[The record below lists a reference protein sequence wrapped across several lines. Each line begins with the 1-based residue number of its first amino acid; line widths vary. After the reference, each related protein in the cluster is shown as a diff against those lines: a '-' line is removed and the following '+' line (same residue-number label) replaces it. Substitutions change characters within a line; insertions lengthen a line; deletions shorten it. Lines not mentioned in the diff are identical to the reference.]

1 LNMDVKLPPKKW
13 YVKYRIH
20 IVAGLLGLALIVLL
34 IKVSTGPRVIRI
46 SAESVQTGTVTVG
59 EFSEYVNAEG
69 TLQPI
74 QTLKIY
80 TREGG
85 FVERIVAQ
93 DGAMLHKGD
102 TILILSDPDL
112 ERTIQDARNQ
122 WRKQDRSFRTQII
135 EMQQRDISLQRSIM
149 QTQYELGRL
158 EKQHALDQE
167 EYKMGFKSKAQLEV
181 ADDEYRYK
189 LKSTQLEIESRRQD
203 SVLNVIKREA
213 MQDELEDARRQ
224 LARSEAR
231 LKDLVV
237 TAPTDGQLSG
247 LSLERGLK
255 VGAGSAIGDVKRMDA
270 FRMKLSINEYYIDKI
285 EVGCPATITYEK
297 KTYPMVVS
305 GTVPEIKNGSF
316 ELYLVFTD
324 SIPDNAR
331 IGKSYQ
337 ARIELG
343 GQAQSVMVPKG
354 NFYNYT
360 HGQWVFRLNAQGN
373 RAIRVPVSIG
383 RQNPRQYEVL
393 EGLEPGDVI
402 ITTGYDRIADAD
414 EVVLE

>member
-1 LNMDVKLPPKKW
+1 MDVKLPPKKW

-247 LSLERGLK
+247 LSLEPGLK

-305 GTVPEIKNGSF
+305 CTVPEIKNGSF

>member
-1 LNMDVKLPPKKW
+1 MDVKLPPKKW

-158 EKQHALDQE
+158 EKQHVLDQE

-247 LSLERGLK
+247 LSLEPGLK

>member
-1 LNMDVKLPPKKW
+1 MDIKLPPKKW

-20 IVAGLLGLALIVLL
+20 MIAGLLGVALIVLL
-34 IKVSTGPRVIRI
+34 VKVSTGPRIIRV
-46 SAESVQTGTVTVG
+46 SSESVQTGVVTMG
-59 EFSEYVNAEG
+59 EFSEYINAEG

-85 FVERIVAQ
+85 YVERIVAQ
-93 DGAMLHKGD
+93 DGAMVHKGD
-102 TILILSDPDL
+102 TILVLSDPDL

-122 WRKQDRSFRTQII
+122 WRKQDRSYRTQII
-135 EMQQRDISLQRSIM
+135 EMEQRDISLQRSIM
-149 QTQYELGRL
+149 QTQYELSRL

-181 ADDEYRYK
+181 ADDEYQYK

-203 SVLNVIKREA
+203 SVLNSIRREA

-231 LKDLVV
+231 LKDLII
-237 TAPTDGQLSG
+237 TAPADGQLSG
-247 LSLERGLK
+247 MSLEPGLR

-270 FRMKLSINEYYIDKI
+270 FRMKLSINEYYIDKV
-285 EVGCPATITYEK
+285 EVGCPATVTYEK
-297 KTYPMVVS
+297 KTYPMMVS
-305 GTVPEIKNGSF
+305 GTVPEIKSGSF

-343 GQAQSVMVPKG
+343 GQAQSVIVPKG

-360 HGQWVFRLNAQGN
+360 HGQWVFRLNEQGT
-373 RAIRVPVSIG
+373 RAVRVPVSIG
-383 RQNPRQYEVL
+383 RQNPRQYEVI
-393 EGLEPGDVI
+393 EGLKPGDVI

-414 EVVLE
+414 EIVLE

>member
-1 LNMDVKLPPKKW
+1 MDIKLPPKKW

-20 IVAGLLGLALIVLL
+20 MIAGLLGLALIVLL
-34 IKVSTGPRVIRI
+34 IKVSTGPRIIRV
-46 SAESVQTGTVTVG
+46 SSESVQTGTVTVG
-59 EFSEYVNAEG
+59 DFSEYINAEG

-102 TILILSDPDL
+102 TILVLSDPDL
-112 ERTIQDARNQ
+112 ERAIQDARNQ
-122 WRKQDRSFRTQII
+122 WRKQDRSFRTQLI
-135 EMQQRDISLQRSIM
+135 EMQQRDISLQRSIL
-149 QTQYELGRL
+149 QTQYELSRL

-167 EYKMGFKSKAQLEV
+167 EYRMGFKSKAQLEV

-189 LKSTQLEIESRRQD
+189 LKSNQLEIESRRQD
-203 SVLNVIKREA
+203 SVLNAIRREA

-231 LKDLVV
+231 LKDLVI
-237 TAPTDGQLSG
+237 TAPADGQLSG
-247 LSLERGLK
+247 LSLEAGLK
-255 VGAGSAIGDVKRMDA
+255 VGSGSAIGDVKRMDA
-270 FRMKLSINEYYIDKI
+270 FRMKLSINEYYIDKV

-305 GTVPEIKNGSF
+305 GTVPEIKSGSF
-316 ELYLVFTD
+316 DLYLVFTD
-324 SIPDNAR
+324 SMPDNAR

-343 GQAQSVMVPKG
+343 GQVQSVIVPKG

-360 HGQWVFRLNAQGN
+360 HGQWVFRLNEQGT
-373 RAIRVPVSIG
+373 RAVRVPVSIG
-383 RQNPRQYEVL
+383 RQNPRQYEVI